1 MTHVPAYRFCVGE
14 ALRHKRRFLSTT
26 TKPAPRWK
34 HCLAL
39 ADAAFHACYLDFY
52 GVLRRDALVMGDD
65 HLMNLLVAF
74 VLASTGRSVLILDDQ
89 QNYDPPIVQRFTMR
103 YPGMDSILCD
113 ALGITMEE
121 STLEKTL
128 ANLCLGFVD
137 EQGSPLV
144 QQLEAANLIHDGD
157 CPEISFWAEPAS
169 APHNHLGIPTLRFW
183 GKEKLD
189 IFGTE
194 VGKCPQYRAVF
205 DSIILTSASQYSRL
219 EGTKHTPLKLGD
231 ALKPLPL
238 FGFYRASERLRE
250 LLDAIRTLKNGQ
262 NLPPANQHHA

>member
-1 MTHVPAYRFCVGE
+1 MTNVPAYRFCIGE
-14 ALRHKRRFLSTT
+14 ALRHKRRFLSTRS
-26 TKPAPRWK
+26 KPVPGWK
-34 HCLAL
+34 RCIAL

-52 GVLRRDALVMGDD
+52 GVLRRDVLIMGDD
-65 HLMNLLVAF
+65 HLMNLLAAF
-74 VLASTGRSVLILDDQ
+74 VLASAGQSVLILDDQ
-89 QNYDPPIVQRFTMR
+89 QNDDPPIAQRFAMR

-113 ALGITMEE
+113 ALGITLEE
-121 STLEKTL
+121 GALEKTL
-128 ANLCLGFVD
+128 ANRCLGFVD
-137 EQGSPLV
+137 EQGLPLV

-157 CPEISFWAEPAS
+157 GSEISFWAEPAS
-169 APHNHLGIPTLRFW
+169 SPHNHLGIPTLRFW
-183 GKEKLD
+183 GKEKLE

-219 EGTKHTPLKLGD
+219 EGTKHTSIKLGD

-238 FGFYRASERLRE
+238 FDFYRASERLRE

-262 NLPPANQHHA
+262 NLPAANQHHA